1 MSLDPFQDKFRKYW
15 FQKASY
21 CCLVYQSSN
30 VHGFSADI
38 IIELLTDPALEGFI
52 CEVSGGFRQ
61 GRHEGVRLPSLQL
74 SLYAMDVTDS
84 RASIEQANV
93 SRRSSNIFKQL
104 SEFIP

>member
-1 MSLDPFQDKFRKYW
+1 MRGMINRVMKTFPGLSQTNYMKIKVFGCQ
-15 FQKASY
+15 
-21 CCLVYQSSN
+21 V
-30 VHGFSADI
+30 G
-38 IIELLTDPALEGFI
+38 
-52 CEVSGGFRQ
+52 
-61 GRHEGVRLPSLQL
+61 LQL